1 MIFVVSR
8 LRMPSV
14 KHLNSVCHSIAHHAV
29 SGLSFVH
36 PHVLMACR
44 GAGLDRMCVNL
55 LDPEPC
61 PERFRDI
68 EPLRLSLG
76 ALRSKLEGI
85 LAAEGFSL
93 GDLSSA
99 QLTFAPASQDCD
111 DYSSVCHAVLTSTT
125 GRTYEHIVDSMG
137 TTRHG

>member
-1 MIFVVSR
+1 
-8 LRMPSV
+8 MPSV

-36 PHVLMACR
+36 PHVLAACR
-44 GAGLDRMCVNL
+44 GAGLDQMSVDL

-61 PERFRDI
+61 PERFRGT
-68 EPLRLSLG
+68 EPLRLSLR
-76 ALRSKLEGI
+76 ALRGKLDEI
-85 LAAEGFSL
+85 LVAEGFSL

-99 QLTFAPASQDCD
+99 QLTFAPASQGCD
-111 DYSSVCHAVLTSTT
+111 DYCSICHAVLTSAT
-125 GRTYEHIVDSMG
+125 GHTYEHIVDYLG